1 MHETSTPQGELRI
14 VGVIHRGTAINTMVV
29 PYGSPDEWEMK
40 QFVSEQQLHDY
51 AHAHNLVVVAKK
63 EE

>member
-1 MHETSTPQGELRI
+1 MQGTSTPLGELRI
-14 VGVIHRGTAINTMVV
+14 IGVIHRGTAINAMVV
-29 PYGSPDEWEMK
+29 PYADPDEWEMK

-63 EE
+63 D